1 MFEIP
6 LENEPTRLAQNFGVL
21 AGLYAR
27 GMFFEQMHPS
37 WQEALAGTKP
47 ILDAIEEKLAVASA
61 EFVPPLELVMRAFQ
75 TPLTEVRVLIVGQDP
90 YPTAGHAIGL
100 SFAVNTDVK
109 PLPRSLKNILIE
121 LKDDLGRSVSA
132 EGDLSRWS
140 GQGVLL
146 LNRHLTTDLAEAGA
160 HTEIGWSQFT
170 DQVINVLN
178 RKLGRRLV
186 AILWGNQAQQ
196 LAPALCDC
204 TVTSSAHPSPLSARR
219 GFFGSKPFSKTNA
232 ALIAVGEQPIDW
244 SC

>member
-1 MFEIP
+1 
-6 LENEPTRLAQNFGVL
+6 
-21 AGLYAR
+21 
-27 GMFFEQMHPS
+27 MFFEQMHPS
-37 WQEALAGTKP
+37 WQLALPEARD
-47 ILDAIEEKLAVASA
+47 ILDSIEAKLGQATS
-61 EFVPPLELVMRAFQ
+61 EFVPPISLVMRAFEQ
-75 TPLTEVRVLIVGQDP
+75 PLDEIRVLIVGQDP

-121 LKDDLGRSVSA
+121 LKDDLGKSVSA

-140 GQGVLL
+140 KQGVLL

-160 HTEIGWSQFT
+160 HGEIGWAAFT
-170 DQVINVLN
+170 DKVIQVLN
-178 RKLGRRLV
+178 RKLGRKMV

-204 TVTSSAHPSPLSARR
+204 SVLSSAHPSPLSARR
-219 GFFGSKPFSKTNA
+219 GFFGSKPFSKTNE